1 MDAKEAADLF
11 SDSGSSDGGSPK
23 KAPNKA
29 PSNAKDDSG
38 EEMADLF
45 GSDYDSGEEEFK
57 ASGVKEDPP
66 IRDEDREVQPQR
78 AAPREVPDAHHD
90 ELRIPKAA
98 KAPKNTEF
106 FFTRP
111 PNILRFVPEAYTK
124 ASIAKEKE
132 ETGDEGLYRNYV
144 RWRYAVDANG
154 SVIVDQATG
163 LPKRESNTRLVKW
176 EDGTYTMFVGEE
188 ALTLTQQKVANSF
201 IFVNEQSTDEMNQ
214 QSTDET
220 VLECHGRVANKL
232 TIRPIATTSSSHQS
246 LKMSM
251 RARHNKAVV
260 RIQEYISEL
269 DGTIDK
275 EQRAAV
281 RQESMRVANRKK
293 QRDGYEYDR
302 DRSSRMD
309 AGFLEE
315 GYDGVEYD
323 DDNLSAIKQQY
334 GGRKKP
340 EKPVSKRPAAPRPG
354 GLDEYRMNQRRPPSD
369 ESDAAEDDD
378 DDDDEEELMH
388 SNRAKKRRTM
398 VDEDDSD

>member
-1 MDAKEAADLF
+1 MSEAKDANLF

-23 KAPNKA
+23 KAPAKA
-29 PSNAKDDSG
+29 AAGSDNED
-38 EEMADLF
+38 MADLF

-57 ASGVKEDPP
+57 ASGIKESP
-66 IRDEDREVQPQR
+66 IRDEDRDVAPAR
-78 AAPREVPDAHHD
+78 AMPREVPDAHHD
-90 ELRIPKAA
+90 ELHIPKAA
-98 KAPKNTEF
+98 KAPTNTDY

-111 PNILRFVPEAYTK
+111 PNILRFVPDAYTQ
-124 ASIAKEKE
+124 ASIQKEKE

-144 RWRYAVDANG
+144 RWRYATDADGNVLVDP
-154 SVIVDQATG
+154 ATG
-163 LPKRESNTRLVKW
+163 RPKRESNTRIVKW
-176 EDGTYTMFVGEE
+176 EDGTYTMFVGDE

-201 IFVNEQSTDEMNQ
+201 IFANE

-220 VLECHGRVANKL
+220 VLECHGRVSKKL

-260 RIQEYISEL
+260 RIQEYISEI
-269 DGTIDK
+269 DGTLDK
-275 EQRAAV
+275 EQRANA
-281 RQESMRVANRKK
+281 RQEKMRLQNRKK
-293 QRDGYEYDR
+293 HRDGYEYDR

-334 GGRKKP
+334 GGRGAAKKP
-340 EKPVSKRPAAPRPG
+340 EKPMSKRPAAPRPG
-354 GLDEYRMNQRRPPSD
+354 GLDEYRMKQRNRQASD
-369 ESDAAEDDD
+369 ESEPDDD
-378 DDDDEEELMH
+378 DDDDEEEEMMR
-388 SNRAKKRRTM
+388 SSSAKKRRTL
-398 VDEDDSD
+398 VDEDESD

>member
-1 MDAKEAADLF
+1 MSEAKDANLF

-23 KAPNKA
+23 KAPAKTA
-29 PSNAKDDSG
+29 TTTNAGSDNED
-38 EEMADLF
+38 MADLF

-57 ASGVKEDPP
+57 ASGIKESP
-66 IRDEDREVQPQR
+66 IRDEDRDVAPTR
-78 AAPREVPDAHHD
+78 AMPREVPDAHHD
-90 ELRIPKAA
+90 ELQIPKAP
-98 KAPKNTEF
+98 KAPKNTDY

-111 PNILRFVPEAYTK
+111 PNILRFVPEAYTQ
-124 ASIAKEKE
+124 ASIQKEKE

-144 RWRYAVDANG
+144 RWRYATDADGNVLVDP
-154 SVIVDQATG
+154 ATG
-163 LPKRESNTRLVKW
+163 RPQRTSNTRIVKW
-176 EDGTYTMFVGEE
+176 EDGTFTMFVGDE

-201 IFVNEQSTDEMNQ
+201 VFANE

-220 VLECHGRVANKL
+220 VLECHGCVSKKL

-260 RIQEYISEL
+260 RIQEYISEV
-269 DGTIDK
+269 DGTLDK
-275 EQRAAV
+275 EQRANA
-281 RQESMRVANRKK
+281 RQEKMRLQNRKK
-293 QRDGYEYDR
+293 HRDGYEYDR

-334 GGRKKP
+334 GGRGAAKKP
-340 EKPVSKRPAAPRPG
+340 EKPLSKRPAAPRPG
-354 GLDEYRMNQRRPPSD
+354 GLDEYRMKQRSRQESD
-369 ESDAAEDDD
+369 ESEPDDDDD
-378 DDDDEEELMH
+378 DDDDEEEEMMR
-388 SNRAKKRRTM
+388 SSSAKKRRTF
-398 VDEDDSD
+398 VDEDESD